1 MKILKTILIKNH
13 KQCVKTLQNSKNFIT
28 IQRKCND
35 CFLMAF
41 FYKKKLSLSLT
52 NSINNDY
59 IK

>member
-28 IQRKCND
+28 IKRKCND
-35 CFLMAF
+35 CFSMIF
-41 FYKKKLSLSLT
+41 FKKKLSLSLT